1 MSTTGKTEDIKMHH
15 LNYFIQV
22 ATSGSLV
29 KAVEVLGVTQPAVS
43 VAINDL
49 EKILGVALFRR
60 RPTGMEL
67 TSFGETFLHHV
78 LAARANIA
86 EAVVSVRD
94 MKSTLSG
101 QVRIGIVPMDAVP
114 FVHEGVISLKQT
126 RPGILISIITGGND
140 RLLPELKIGG
150 IDFVIGREAGT
161 AMMSDL
167 IYEPL
172 FSERM
177 AVISW
182 PTSVYANSGALSL
195 ADLTEAEWCMPLPNT
210 VIRERIEDEFAQR
223 SVDFPTNRVD
233 GAITTILGTLS
244 GPPESTVVVV
254 LCPYS
259 LARTKI
265 ETGEMIE
272 LPVEFDKALP
282 PTGLTWRR
290 DAKPSESA
298 GLLMDEFRRI
308 SAETKH

>member
-1 MSTTGKTEDIKMHH
+1 MHH
-15 LNYFIQV
+15 LTYFVQV

-29 KAVEVLGVTQPAVS
+29 NAVEVLGVTQPAVS

-86 EAVVSVRD
+86 EAVASVRE
-94 MKSTLSG
+94 MKDAVSG
-101 QVRIGIVPMDAVP
+101 QVRVGIVPMDAVP
-114 FVHEGVISLKQT
+114 FVHEAVISLKRS
-126 RPGILISIITGGND
+126 RPGILVSMITGANE

-150 IDFVIGREAGT
+150 LDFVIGREAGP
-161 AMMSDL
+161 AMMADL

-172 FSERM
+172 FGERM

-182 PTSVYANSGALSL
+182 PSCVYANRGELTL

-210 VIRERIEDEFAQR
+210 VIRERIEGEYAKR
-223 SVDFPTNRVD
+223 GLDFPPNRVD
-233 GAITTILGTLS
+233 GGIATILGTLP

-259 LARTKI
+259 LARSKI
-265 ETGEMIE
+265 EAGEMVE
-272 LPVEFDKALP
+272 LPVDFDKSLP
-282 PTGLTWRR
+282 PTGMTWRK
-290 DAKPSESA
+290 DSKPSESA
-298 GLLMDEFRRI
+298 SLLMDEFRRV
-308 SAETKH
+308 SAQRRRIGTQQS

>member
-1 MSTTGKTEDIKMHH
+1 MSTTGRTEDIKMHH
-15 LNYFIQV
+15 LNYFVQV

-78 LAARANIA
+78 LAARANLA
-86 EAVVSVRD
+86 EAVASVRD
-94 MKSTLSG
+94 MKSAVSG

-114 FVHEGVISLKQT
+114 FVHEGVIALKQT
-126 RPGILISIITGGND
+126 RPGILISMITGGND

-150 IDFVIGREAGT
+150 LDFVIGREAGS
-161 AMMSDL
+161 AMMADL

-172 FSERM
+172 FGERM

-182 PTSVYANSGALSL
+182 PTSVYANRGKLTL
-195 ADLTEAEWCMPLPNT
+195 ADLTDAEWCMPLPNT

-223 SVDFPTNRVD
+223 GVDFPPNRVD
-233 GAITTILGTLS
+233 GAITTVLGTLS
-244 GPPESTVVVV
+244 GPPASGVVVV

-265 ETGEMIE
+265 ETGEMVE
-272 LPVEFDKALP
+272 LPVDFDKALP
-282 PTGLTWRR
+282 PTGLTLRK
-290 DAKPSESA
+290 DTKPSESA
-298 GLLMDEFRRI
+298 AFLMDEFRRI
-308 SAETKH
+308 GAERKH